1 MPQIA
6 IYQPMCRLLNLI
18 RLLFFADLA
27 TSTALWLAG
36 GSSEYLED
44 NVTKFKMD
52 QSVFD
57 LALIRFLL
65 AVSFIFL
72 YSELEN
78 LTIYETRNGA
88 EEDPSNGSKTR
99 KTLCIFATFFFSL
112 GSLVYSCVKFYFMYT
127 EHKSHPKL
135 IHSTYYILAF
145 SSLAFSSVEFLVF
158 FVNVWVL
165 RRMSVKYSKMS
176 DDEMSNASGNGKEKK
191 KADLGRLLSL
201 AKPVSS

>member
-1 MPQIA
+1 
-6 IYQPMCRLLNLI
+6 MCRLLNII
-18 RLLFFADLA
+18 RLLFFADLVS
-27 TSTALWLAG
+27 STALWLAG

-78 LTIYETRNGA
+78 LTIYETRNGVD
-88 EEDPSNGSKTR
+88 EDPSIGSKTK
-99 KTLCIFATFFFSL
+99 KTLCLFATFFFSL
-112 GSLVYSCVKFYFMYT
+112 GSLVYSCVKFYLMYK

-135 IHSTYYILAF
+135 IHDTYYILAF
-145 SSLAFSSVEFLVF
+145 SSLAFSSVEFFVF
-158 FVNVWVL
+158 FVNVRVL

-176 DDEMSNASGNGKEKK
+176 DGEMSSANEDGKGKETK
-191 KADLGRLLSL
+191 KADLRRLIGL
-201 AKPVSS
+201 AKPVS